1 MFLILIKDNC
11 AYHTHYI
18 LHIPH
23 SLHIHI
29 PHKHTIHIVI
39 ANTRVDALI
48 QVNKYT
54 IPDVT
59 VIESLVS

>member
-11 AYHTHYI
+11 AYHTHYT
-18 LHIPH
+18 LYIPH

-29 PHKHTIHIVI
+29 PHTHTIHIVI

-54 IPDVT
+54 D
-59 VIESLVS
+59 S